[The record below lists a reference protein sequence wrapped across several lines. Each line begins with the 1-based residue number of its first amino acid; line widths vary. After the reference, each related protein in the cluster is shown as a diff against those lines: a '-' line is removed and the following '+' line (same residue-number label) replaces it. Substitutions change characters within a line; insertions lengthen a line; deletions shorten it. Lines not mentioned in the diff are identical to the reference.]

1 MTTVVMQE
9 SREEG
14 RKNNYDKNND
24 NDNDNDSS
32 NNSTTTNNSGR
43 NGTATAPA
51 YHYPVLPLWRH
62 HHHGC
67 SGGISGS
74 SGFISCANFLVTIIS
89 SSL

>member
-24 NDNDNDSS
+24 HDNDKDSS

-51 YHYPVLPLWRH
+51 YHYPRTATLEA
-62 HHHGC
+62 
-67 SGGISGS
+67 S
-74 SGFISCANFLVTIIS
+74 SPWVQRWH
-89 SSL
+89 